1 MIEHVQFQ
9 NFKALQNVSLDLSRL
24 TVLVG
29 PNGSGKTSVLEGM
42 KHLGDEARRADIEG
56 LRHSDEDRA
65 EAALEA
71 FNPLADVTNTLRLPT
86 AGTSGLMLAWGEG
99 DSMFGFTRGRLSCDG
114 LLKGWGDCVLSTRT
128 DDRFTSVGV
137 VFGSSALPA
146 VAFEL
151 LRLDPREL
159 IAPSFDNREVPRVE
173 PNGTG
178 LASVLS
184 YLASANPET
193 FSDLVDAVREIIP
206 NVRGLRFP
214 RAPVKRTET
223 EVITIDGKPFT
234 HQAEKEYWG
243 NSIEFDME
251 NAPGIP
257 ASMVSEGTLLVLGLL
272 TVILGPGRPRLLLLD
287 DIDRAL
293 HPKAQGDL
301 VALLRKLL
309 DKFPEMQIV
318 ATSHS
323 PYLLDHLRPEEVRLT
338 TLKDDGTVA
347 AGRLDEHPEFEKWR
361 ETMTPGEFWSMVGEG
376 WLVDVR
382 AGDVPAGE
390 KG

>member
-1 MIEHVQFQ
+1 MIERVQFQ
-9 NFKALQNVSLDLSRL
+9 NFKALQDVSLDLSRL

-42 KHLGDEARRADIEG
+42 KYLDDAVCVDPENILPDSGVA
-56 LRHSDEDRA
+56 
-65 EAALEA
+65 
-71 FNPLADVTNTLRLPT
+71 VRLPT
-86 AGTSGLMLAWGEG
+86 APHDRPA
-99 DSMFGFTRGRLSCDG
+99 
-114 LLKGWGDCVLSTRT
+114 VLSWQ
-128 DDRFTSVGV
+128 DNHGDLYVA
-137 VFGSSALPA
+137 FGSRGLEKGLASVIAQPNIKESHTVYQTAPDSPFVQIA
-146 VAFEL
+146 VGKLRSWSVRTRRMGVGGL
-151 LRLDPREL
+151 LRLDAVA
-159 IAPSFDNREVPRVE
+159 IVAPSFDNRETPQMQ
-173 PNGTG
+173 NDGTG
-178 LASVLS
+178 LPSVLAH
-184 YLASANPET
+184 LASAAPRVFDDILKALCEVVPT
-193 FSDLVDAVREIIP
+193 
-206 NVRGLRFP
+206 VRGLRFP

-223 EVITIDGKPFT
+223 EVITVDGKPFT
-234 HQAEKEYWG
+234 HRAEKEYWG

-251 NAPGIP
+251 NALGIP

-301 VALLRKLL
+301 VALLRRLL

-323 PYLLDHLRPEEVRLT
+323 PYLLDHLHPKEIRLT
-338 TLKDDGTVA
+338 TLKADGTVA

-361 ETMTPGEFWSMVGEG
+361 ETMTPGEFWSMVGES

-382 AGDVPAGE
+382 AGDLPSGE
-390 KG
+390 RS

>member
-1 MIEHVQFQ
+1 MIERVQFQ
-9 NFKALQNVSLDLSRL
+9 KFKALKDVSLDLSRL

-42 KHLGDEARRADIEG
+42 KYLDNACEC
-56 LRHSDEDRA
+56 
-65 EAALEA
+65 
-71 FNPLADVTNTLRLPT
+71 NPD
-86 AGTSGLMLAWGEG
+86 
-99 DSMFGFTRGRLSCDG
+99 
-114 LLKGWGDCVLSTRT
+114 
-128 DDRFTSVGV
+128 V
-137 VFGSSALPA
+137 VFGGVPDISGLFCGGTFDFMTLCWIADGETIRVAAGPATLMSSQGRSFDECLGPCHRIGA
-146 VAFEL
+146 VDGVKVGVGCSSEVFPLLIRLGMEAL
-151 LRLDPREL
+151 LRLEARN
-159 IAPSFDNREVPRVE
+159 ISAPSYSAESVPTAKADGSGL
-173 PNGTG
+173 PSLLAH
-178 LASVLS
+178 LASTEPETLDRI
-184 YLASANPET
+184 LASL
-193 FSDLVDAVREIIP
+193 SEIVP
-206 NVRGLRFP
+206 NVRALRFP
-214 RAPVKRTET
+214 RAAVKRTET
-223 EVITIDGKPFT
+223 EVITVDGKPFT
-234 HQAEKEYWG
+234 HRAEKEYWG

-251 NAPGIP
+251 NAAGIP

-272 TVILGPGRPRLLLLD
+272 TVILGPSRPRLLLLD

-301 VALLRKLL
+301 IALLRKLMA
-309 DKFPEMQIV
+309 KFPEMQIV

-323 PYLLDHLRPEEVRLT
+323 PYLLDHLQPEEVRLT

-361 ETMTPGEFWSMVGEG
+361 ETMTPGEFWSMVGES

>member
-1 MIEHVQFQ
+1 MIERVQFQ
-9 NFKALQNVSLDLSRL
+9 NFKALQDVSLDLSRL

-42 KHLGDEARRADIEG
+42 KYLGRV
-56 LRHSDEDRA
+56 
-65 EAALEA
+65 
-71 FNPLADVTNTLRLPT
+71 NPYLKPKVADVFDDVPDATRLRN
-86 AGTSGLMLAWGEG
+86 TSG
-99 DSMFGFTRGRLSCDG
+99 DG
-114 LLKGWGDCVLSTRT
+114 ILKLTWYEPESW
-128 DDRFTSVGV
+128 
-137 VFGSSALPA
+137 
-146 VAFEL
+146 VAFAAGPRAGAWLESLEGKNALSEWSGTRFGETGFAVKTPWPSTVEDGAVKL
-151 LRLDPREL
+151 LHLDPREL
-159 IAPSFDNREVPRVE
+159 IAPIYDSREVPRVE
-173 PNGTG
+173 PNGAG
-178 LASVLS
+178 LTSVLS
-184 YLASANPET
+184 HLASADPET
-193 FSDLVDAVREIIP
+193 FTKLLDAVGEIIP
-206 NVRGLRFP
+206 NVQGMRFP

-223 EVITIDGKPFT
+223 EVITVDGKPFT
-234 HQAEKEYWG
+234 HRAEKEYWG

-301 VALLRKLL
+301 VALLRRLL
-309 DKFPEMQIV
+309 DKFAEMQIV

-323 PYLLDHLRPEEVRLT
+323 PYLLDHLHPEEIRLT
-338 TLKDDGTVA
+338 TLKADGTVA

-361 ETMTPGEFWSMVGEG
+361 ETMTPGEFWSMVGES

-382 AGDVPAGE
+382 AGDLPSGE
-390 KG
+390 RS